1 MGFRTTGVSSC
12 VLKLPIK
19 NLWHAKEQWFLW
31 HGNPPRGSPHGNH
44 TTFHKLLEVGRNNL
58 LVRRHKVEQ
67 VRCVH
72 RFSFIHLASQT
83 SPASPL
89 IAQQLIPNLSL
100 FLTVLCSWELWVG
113 MRTPAVTG
121 TPLSQGR
128 APASLCC
135 PPRTAG
141 GTETRRCE
149 QGREVQGTQ
158 E

>member
-1 MGFRTTGVSSC
+1 MQRNSGSCGTGIHPEG
-12 VLKLPIK
+12 VLMEIIQLFINYWK
-19 NLWHAKEQWFLW
+19 
-31 HGNPPRGSPHGNH
+31 SD
-44 TTFHKLLEVGRNNL
+44 VNNL

-121 TPLSQGR
+121 TLLAQGR